1 MTQIANNYI
10 TLPRIRSRRCKN
22 RWAYIG
28 TVAAVCGILGVYGV
42 SKVHAQIDMPTLR
55 KDIFL
60 NMELSYAHYKKQRRR
75 VDTRSKS
82 NPINAL
88 PTHFI
93 YNHLGFII
101 GLCEPFDRQLV
112 LLKFTPF
119 GQNCRQ
125 RDCVNHRVFIVYLC
139 I

>member
-10 TLPRIRSRRCKN
+10 TLPRTRTRRYEN

-28 TVAAVCGILGVYGV
+28 VGAAVCGILGVYGV
-42 SKVHAQIDMPTLR
+42 SKAHAQIDMPILR

-75 VDTRSKS
+75 VDTHSKS

-88 PTHFI
+88 PTHFV

-101 GLCEPFDRQLV
+101 GLCEPFDR
-112 LLKFTPF
+112 
-119 GQNCRQ
+119 
-125 RDCVNHRVFIVYLC
+125 
-139 I
+139 